1 MIKLV
6 VFTLFL
12 VIQTSVAQ
20 ELDRI
25 KLKDAYPWCIV
36 AYDSLERSPAERIQM
51 VKELGFTKLA
61 YDWRD
66 RHLGDTSTELK
77 LAAENDIEI
86 VSVWLWLNAKRDSLS
101 QLSHSNKRLFK
112 IIEQSNLKTTFWVSF
127 SGNFFEN
134 LNQEQSVE
142 MATEMVD
149 YIALKASRLGC
160 KVALYNHSG
169 WFGNP
174 FNQLEV
180 IKALPSHELGIVYNF
195 HHAHNSIE
203 EFPKIVKAIKPYI
216 TAVNLNGMQKNGE
229 KILTIG
235 KGDHEKEMISILR
248 NSGFNGP
255 WGILGHVENVDVK
268 KVLIRNIEGLKS
280 LQDM

>member
-25 KLKDAYPWCIV
+25 KIKDAYPWCIV

>member
-149 YIALKASRLGC
+149 YIALKASKLGC